1 MKNIRV
7 VVMENAYGHLLY
19 VNGVLVTG
27 TPSVGDEELVSAF
40 GVPFEKMEDAINTP
54 KEERKHKA
62 VLRWGSEMTREDNE
76 GVSSTYNFDTTAERD
91 AFMYGVDE
99 AIGWSDYELVEDEE
113 GSVTDG
119 E

>member
-1 MKNIRV
+1 MKNVRV

-19 VNGVLVTG
+19 VNGVLVMG
-27 TPSVGDEELVSAF
+27 TPSVGDEELVAAF
-40 GVPFEKMEDAINTP
+40 GVPFEKMGDAIDTP
-54 KEERKHKA
+54 REESMHKA
-62 VLRWGSEMTREDNE
+62 VIRWGSEMTREDNE
-76 GVSSTYNFDTTAERD
+76 GVSSTYSFDTTDERD
-91 AFMYGVDE
+91 AFMHGVEE